1 MTKRALNKSF
11 MIGDVMM
18 AKTGKKPAVGKQAEE
33 KRPQKAR
40 LTLHDRETGESRF
53 CSLDEAR
60 TWDWKNPEIWRMIG
74 DMQISS
80 YERLLE
86 VLSFKIEN
94 GAKEIE
100 IVEAPRFMMLSGG

>member
-1 MTKRALNKSF
+1 
-11 MIGDVMM
+11 M
-18 AKTGKKPAVGKQAEE
+18 AKSRKVSKTVKKAEE
-33 KRPQKAR
+33 PKPQKAR
-40 LTLHDRETGESRF
+40 LTLRDRETGESRF
-53 CSLDEAR
+53 CSLDEAK

-86 VLSFKIEN
+86 VLSFKIES